1 MGIRSCAAGAA
12 LAFAGVFIV
21 QPALAEGACPAPDDA
36 PLVGAV
42 DPQRRLDFLA
52 KAFDEEV
59 RETDTWSWTLGSV
72 FTAGGVAQAAVLPI
86 YKHDRATSIDL
97 TVGAIS
103 FGIGAVSLW
112 GLPLQITLPLRSAR
126 RHWGDADR
134 CAVLANAERTLVS
147 IEKEE
152 ARETGIIPHIA
163 NVVVNTAAILILGLG
178 YGHGQ
183 QAAFS
188 GGIGIS
194 LGEANAFSQPHN
206 LRSVLLQYR
215 SGELDQPPPAP
226 TVSWSV
232 VPMTTPQ
239 TAGAGVALSW

>member
-1 MGIRSCAAGAA
+1 MGIRSRSAAAA
-12 LAFAGVFIV
+12 LAIAGAFVA
-21 QPALAEGACPAPDDA
+21 QPALAEGTCPAPDDA

-42 DPQRRLDFLA
+42 DPQARLDFLS

-59 RETDTWSWTLGSV
+59 RETDEWSWTLGTV
-72 FTAGGVAQAAVLPI
+72 FTAAGVAQAAVLPI

-97 TVGAIS
+97 TVGAIG

-112 GLPLQITLPLRSAR
+112 FVPLQITVPLNRAR
-126 RHWGDADR
+126 RHLNDPDR
-134 CAVLANAERTLVS
+134 CAALANAERTLVAVA
-147 IEKEE
+147 KEE
-152 ARETGIIPHIA
+152 ARETGITPHIA
-163 NVVVNTAAILILGLG
+163 NVLVNTAAILILGLG

-183 QAAFS
+183 QATFG
-188 GGIGIS
+188 GGIGFA

-206 LRSVLLQYR
+206 LRRVLLQYR
-215 SGELDQPPPAP
+215 SGELDQASPAP
-226 TVSWSV
+226 KLAWSI